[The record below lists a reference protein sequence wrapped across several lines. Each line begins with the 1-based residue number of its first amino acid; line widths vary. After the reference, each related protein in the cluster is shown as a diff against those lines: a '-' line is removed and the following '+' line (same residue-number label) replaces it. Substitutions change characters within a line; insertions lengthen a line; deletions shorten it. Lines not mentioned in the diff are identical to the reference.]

1 MHTKLVLVLC
11 LSAGMITA
19 ASAQINFNQ
28 QYFNGKELYRA
39 GKYNLAMET
48 FKPLIPYDQNN
59 RFSEYAAFYYALSAY
74 NLNYKAV
81 AKDMLNQVK
90 TTHPKWDKMNE
101 VNYWLGKIFLDNK
114 DYFQALRILAFIDDR
129 KMQEDV
135 DALKAQYIPAVTDV
149 ETLRMMLEEYPKEEL
164 VVKTLAAALAKAPA
178 DKEYR
183 AQLETVIDQY
193 HLTRTDYIPDAP
205 KTFYKDKYSVSLLM
219 PFMTSTLEP
228 SLSRKRSQ
236 IVLDLYEGMK
246 LAIDTLARQNI
257 QISLR
262 AYDTERN
269 PGKIRQ
275 ILDTEE
281 LKNTDLVV
289 GPFFQDEN
297 KVIQDFSNANRIN
310 VFNPVSNLSDVI
322 GTNPYAY
329 LFQPSFETLGKKS
342 ADFISTNVRRKN
354 CMVFY
359 GSTRIDSVL
368 MANFIQRA
376 GEKGIRIK
384 AVHKINRGD
393 ARIMDILAKPTEYDE
408 FKYPKQ
414 FTLPK
419 DSLGSIFVASDDA
432 LIYAKVAGGVETRG
446 DSVTV
451 VGSEK
456 WLDET
461 AIDLERYQS
470 LGIVLHSPNFT
481 APGNA
486 NYKAFVRKFIKTHAR
501 IPSNAAKLGYE
512 FMLFIGHQLKD
523 NGVYFQDGLS
533 KATNIPG
540 YLTEGFNYGPAHDNQ
555 LVPFIRFK
563 NGQPAVVDR
572 K

>member
-1 MHTKLVLVLC
+1 MRNKLYLVLC
-11 LSAGMITA
+11 LSALTITA
-19 ASAQINFNQ
+19 TAQVDFNR
-28 QYFNGKELYRA
+28 QYFNGKELFRA

-81 AKDMLNQVK
+81 AKDMLNQLK

-114 DYFQALRILAFIDDR
+114 DYFQGLRMLGFIDDR

-135 DALKAQYIPAVTDV
+135 SALKTQYISTITDV
-149 ETLRMMLEEYPKEEL
+149 ETLRMMLEEYPKDEEIA
-164 VVKTLAAALAKAPA
+164 KALAHALAKVPA
-178 DKEYR
+178 DKEYL
-183 AQLETVIDQY
+183 AQLESIIAQY
-193 HLTRTDYIPDAP
+193 HLKRTDFIPEAP
-205 KTFYKDKYSVSLLM
+205 KTYYKDVYSVSLLM
-219 PFMTSTLEP
+219 PFMAGTLEP
-228 SLSRKRSQ
+228 SLSRKRNQ

-246 LAIDTLARQNI
+246 LAADTLARQNI
-257 QISLR
+257 KISLR

-269 PGKIRQ
+269 VSRIRQ
-275 ILDTEE
+275 VLETEE
-281 LKNTDLVV
+281 VKNTDLIV

-297 KVIQDFSNANRIN
+297 KVIQDFSLANRIN
-310 VFNPVSNLSDVI
+310 IFNPVSNLSDVI
-322 GTNPYAY
+322 GSNPYAY

-342 ADFISTNVRRKN
+342 ADFVSGYAKRKN

-359 GSTRIDSVL
+359 GSNRIDSVL
-368 MANFIQRA
+368 AANFIQRA
-376 GEKGIRIK
+376 GEKGIKIS
-384 AVHKINRGD
+384 AIHKINRD
-393 ARIMDILAKPTEYDE
+393 AGKIMGILATPTEYDE

-432 LIYAKVAGGVETRG
+432 LIYAKVVGGVETRG
-446 DSVTV
+446 DSVVV

-470 LGIVLHSPNFT
+470 QAIVLHSPNFT
-481 APGNA
+481 ALSNA
-486 NYKAFVRKFIKTHAR
+486 HYKAFVNRFIKAHAR

-512 FMLFIGHQLKD
+512 FMMFIGHQLKD
-523 NGVYFQDGLS
+523 NGVYFQDALS
-533 KATNIPG
+533 KAGTIPG
-540 YLTEGFNYGPAHDNQ
+540 YLTEGFNYGAAHDNQ
-555 LVPFIRFK
+555 LIPFIRFK
-563 NGQPAVVDR
+563 RGQPFVIDR

>member
-1 MHTKLVLVLC
+1 
-11 LSAGMITA
+11 MITA
-19 ASAQINFNQ
+19 ASAQIDFNR

-59 RFSEYAAFYYALSAY
+59 RFSEYASFYYALSAY

-81 AKDMLNQVK
+81 AKDMLNQLK
-90 TTHPKWDKMNE
+90 TTHPKWDKINE

-114 DYFQALRILAFIDDR
+114 DYFQGLRLLGMIDDR
-129 KMQEDV
+129 KMAEDV
-135 DALKAQYIPAVTDV
+135 DALKAQYIPLIADV
-149 ETLRMMLEEYPKEEL
+149 ETLRMMQEEHPKDEL
-164 VVKTLAAALAKAPA
+164 VAKTLAAALAKQPA

-183 AQLETVIDQY
+183 SQLEALISQY
-193 HLTRTDYIPDAP
+193 KLNRTDYIPEAP
-205 KTFYKDKYSVSLLM
+205 KTFYKDVYSVSLLM

-228 SLSRKRSQ
+228 SLSRKRNQ

-246 LAIDTLARQNI
+246 LAADTLAKQNI

-269 PGKIRQ
+269 VSKIRQ
-275 ILDTEE
+275 ILETEE
-281 LKNTDLVV
+281 LKNTDLIV

-297 KVIQDFSNANRIN
+297 KVIQDFSSTNRIN

-342 ADFISTNVRRKN
+342 ADFLSGYAKRKN

-359 GSTRIDSVL
+359 GANRIDSVL
-368 MANFIQRA
+368 AANFIQRA
-376 GEKGIRIK
+376 GEKGMKVK
-384 AVHKINRGD
+384 AVKVTRGEPKIMN
-393 ARIMDILAKPTEYDE
+393 ILATPTEYDE

-432 LIYAKVAGGVETRG
+432 LIYAKVVGGVETRG
-446 DSVTV
+446 DSVVV

-470 LGIVLHSPNFT
+470 LGIILHSPNFT
-481 APGNA
+481 SFADA
-486 NYKAFVRKFIKTHAR
+486 DYKAFQKKFIKVHSR
-501 IPSNAAKLGYE
+501 IPGNAAKLGYE
-512 FMLFIGHQLKD
+512 FMLFIGHQLKE

-533 KATNIPG
+533 KAATIPG
-540 YLTEGFNYGPAHDNQ
+540 YLTEGFSYGPAHDNQ
-555 LVPFIRFK
+555 LIPFIRFK
-563 NGQPAVVDR
+563 RGQPLVIDR